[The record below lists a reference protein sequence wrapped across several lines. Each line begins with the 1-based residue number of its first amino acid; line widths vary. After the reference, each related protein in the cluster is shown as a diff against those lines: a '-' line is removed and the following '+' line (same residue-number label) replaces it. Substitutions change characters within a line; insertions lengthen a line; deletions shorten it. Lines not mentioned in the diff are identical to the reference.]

1 MRVIFG
7 YIDKIARQYES
18 ILSGTCIDFG
28 LFFKTSCLVASVQ
41 KCDLLAGLYALSNV
55 LN

>member
-18 ILSGTCIDFG
+18 VLSGTCIDFG
-28 LFFKTSCLVASVQ
+28 SFIKASCLVTRVQ

>member
-7 YIDKIARQYES
+7 YIDKLARQYES
-18 ILSGTCIDFG
+18 VLSGTCIDFG
-28 LFFKTSCLVASVQ
+28 LFFKVSCLVTSAQ
-41 KCDLLAGLYALSNV
+41 KCDLLAGLYAPSNV

>member
-7 YIDKIARQYES
+7 YIDKIARQYKS
-18 ILSGTCIDFG
+18 VLFGTCIDFG
-28 LFFKTSCLVASVQ
+28 LFFLISCLVTSVQ
-41 KCDLLAGLYALSNV
+41 KCDLLAGLDALSNV